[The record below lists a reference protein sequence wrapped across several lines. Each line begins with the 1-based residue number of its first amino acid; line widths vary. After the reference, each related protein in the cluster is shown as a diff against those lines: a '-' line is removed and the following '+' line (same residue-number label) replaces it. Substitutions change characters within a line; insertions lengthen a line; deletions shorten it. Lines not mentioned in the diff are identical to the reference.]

1 MSILDDFE
9 RGINAFSPFAL
20 KSEKQFAQRV
30 GPALASAM
38 GNITSTAMAGNA
50 GLEQE
55 FTRGKMQQQTA
66 VMRDKG
72 DTLRSN
78 ILADANK
85 LMTQMQQ
92 SGANWREQY
101 GQNAQTAR
109 TESTLSSDRWKD
121 MKRRRHESD
130 MLDQRFN
137 LSQSILGKGGTV
149 DPGAIL
155 DIVEP
160 QGRTSAGDVP
170 AIPANEDRRSWI
182 DSLFGNDFEY

>member
-182 DSLFGNDFEY
+182 DTLFGNEWQD

>member
-20 KSEKQFAQRV
+20 SSEKKFAQRV

-50 GLEQE
+50 GLAQE

-66 VMRDKG
+66 TMRDKG
-72 DTLRSN
+72 DTLRQN

-101 GQNAQTAR
+101 GQNAATAR
-109 TESTLSSDRWKD
+109 NESSLSSDRWKD
-121 MKRRRHESD
+121 RKRRIHESD
-130 MLDQRFN
+130 MLDQEFN
-137 LSQSILGKGGTV
+137 LQQSLLGNDRTV

-155 DIVEP
+155 DVVE
-160 QGRTSAGDVP
+160 GRTSAGDAL
-170 AIPANEDRRSWI
+170 AIPANQDRRSWI